1 MEVRSLFDR
10 DQRRSNITDQDSGF
24 QDLNLF
30 DGSDGA
36 VDFPAVHEHA
46 GGNDALDD
54 CMLPNDQCAGGMDL
68 SFDAAVDSHSSV
80 KVDDAFKIDIF
91 REQRKIFEIGLR

>member
-10 DQRRSNITDQDSGF
+10 DQRRSNVADQDSGF

-30 DGSDGA
+30 DGGDGA
-36 VDFPAVHEHA
+36 VDFPAVHEHTGGNNALDNCVLSHDQRA
-46 GGNDALDD
+46 GGV
-54 CMLPNDQCAGGMDL
+54 DL
-68 SFDAAVDSHSSV
+68 SFDAAVNSHSPI
-80 KVDDAFKIDIF
+80 KVDHAFEIDIL